1 MNDALLISD
10 FLEAE
15 IEANKLGLKLEVFD
29 IVFGIS
35 KNNDDIFISPY
46 ISAIAAFL
54 IGYKY
59 GRSEAY

>member
-1 MNDALLISD
+1 LLISD